1 MPDQRILDRI
11 AAWQESGILDAPTAD
26 RLRALEANSP
36 SEPATAT
43 ELPRA
48 SASAGLSSLGL
59 DLDLGEAFAYLGSF
73 FLLGAWYWFINQAAV
88 GQASADGTWAF
99 GLAVPA
105 VVFASLG
112 LVLGRRTGKV
122 GRSAGFWLLMSGI
135 HVLFAVP
142 FIAGLLL
149 GASAS
154 SESGLSAYRWLFG
167 SVAWLL
173 AALAFRRYLASLP
186 TQLGVLGAIATLTAT
201 GVDRVARL
209 ITGPPSFTDAG
220 VPNGDPYAITW
231 MFVTLAGTVVA
242 TVAMGL
248 LARVEAARVDPA
260 ARRRLA
266 VTRFAGGMTLTIG
279 AAIAVLSGVGGG
291 LGRPMEPIL
300 GEVVLLLV
308 ATILAWLAFTRQAGA
323 YIYPAGLAV
332 LIAFSDL
339 NGAYVAPESGMGL
352 ALLLEGAALIGVGYL
367 TEIGRRRLNRRGPT
381 TPSAASGEILPG
393 PSEMPSS

>member
-1 MPDQRILDRI
+1 M
-11 AAWQESGILDAPTAD
+11 
-26 RLRALEANSP
+26 
-36 SEPATAT
+36 
-43 ELPRA
+43 
-48 SASAGLSSLGL
+48 
-59 DLDLGEAFAYLGSF
+59 
-73 FLLGAWYWFINQAAV
+73 
-88 GQASADGTWAF
+88 
-99 GLAVPA
+99 
-105 VVFASLG
+105 
-112 LVLGRRTGKV
+112 
-122 GRSAGFWLLMSGI
+122 
-135 HVLFAVP
+135 
-142 FIAGLLL
+142 
-149 GASAS
+149 
-154 SESGLSAYRWLFG
+154 
-167 SVAWLL
+167 
-173 AALAFRRYLASLP
+173 
-186 TQLGVLGAIATLTAT
+186 
-201 GVDRVARL
+201 
-209 ITGPPSFTDAG
+209 
-220 VPNGDPYAITW
+220 GDPYAITW

-393 PSEMPSS
+393 PSEMPSG

>member
-1 MPDQRILDRI
+1 P
-11 AAWQESGILDAPTAD
+11 
-26 RLRALEANSP
+26 RLRTASVHSRRTVPVSPRRQPSFLEPVLRRACRAWALTSILERHSP
-36 SEPATAT
+36 
-43 ELPRA
+43 
-48 SASAGLSSLGL
+48 
-59 DLDLGEAFAYLGSF
+59 
-73 FLLGAWYWFINQAAV
+73 
-88 GQASADGTWAF
+88 TWA
-99 GLAVPA
+99 
-105 VVFASLG
+105 
-112 LVLGRRTGKV
+112 
-122 GRSAGFWLLMSGI
+122 
-135 HVLFAVP
+135 
-142 FIAGLLL
+142 
-149 GASAS
+149 AS
-154 SESGLSAYRWLFG
+154 SCSAPGTGSSIRPQSGRPAPMGPGPSAWP
-167 SVAWLL
+167 
-173 AALAFRRYLASLP
+173 YLASLP

-308 ATILAWLAFTRQAGA
+308 ATIL
-323 YIYPAGLAV
+323 
-332 LIAFSDL
+332 
-339 NGAYVAPESGMGL
+339 
-352 ALLLEGAALIGVGYL
+352 
-367 TEIGRRRLNRRGPT
+367 
-381 TPSAASGEILPG
+381 
-393 PSEMPSS
+393 

>member
-1 MPDQRILDRI
+1 MCFRLRRRCHPAGAAAGGPWLNLRPAPGRVRVAPSDPPEMRAGWTAGGCSGSPGACGKSSLCARTAPARERHPLARDDLRPELACNTQRSRTSLRGQPRERCALPDQRILDRI

-122 GRSAGFWLLMSGI
+122 GRSAGFWLLLSGI

-201 GVDRVARL
+201 GVDRVARR
-209 ITGPPSFTDAG
+209 ITGPPSFTGAG
-220 VPNGDPYAITW
+220 VPHGDAYAITW
-231 MFVTLAGTVVA
+231 MGVAATGTVVA

-248 LARVEAARVDPA
+248 LARVEIEAARVDPA

-279 AAIAVLSGVGGG
+279 AAIA
-291 LGRPMEPIL
+291 
-300 GEVVLLLV
+300 
-308 ATILAWLAFTRQAGA
+308 
-323 YIYPAGLAV
+323 
-332 LIAFSDL
+332 
-339 NGAYVAPESGMGL
+339 
-352 ALLLEGAALIGVGYL
+352 
-367 TEIGRRRLNRRGPT
+367 
-381 TPSAASGEILPG
+381 
-393 PSEMPSS
+393 